1 MAFRLGFRAALPN
14 SRPPKQ
20 AARPRLWATQAAVES
35 LVIQRTSLF
44 MVDGLG
50 SLEGTSLNEVATHVE
65 EFPLHVFAG
74 PGCARQLIRQRRSR
88 GAQERCRRGYRH
100 GRAARG
106 KNSLYTRP
114 QGTLRNWSNS
124 LAIEEDLGATPS

>member
-1 MAFRLGFRAALPN
+1 MVFRLGFRAALPN

-50 SLEGTSLNEVATHVE
+50 SLEGTSLNDVATRVE
-65 EFPLHVFAG
+65 EFPLHVFAR
-74 PGCARQLIRQRRSR
+74 PAHLCPL
-88 GAQERCRRGYRH
+88 CRRGIGPRPCWL
-100 GRAARG
+100 RTSENASPANFRFSP
-106 KNSLYTRP
+106 NS
-114 QGTLRNWSNS
+114 TLGCR
-124 LAIEEDLGATPS
+124 LRL